1 MTFLPAS
8 DLLLAAGVVIVLAT
22 TPLLLELLLV
32 TVAAM
37 VPRGKTSAWS
47 SLPAVRHLVIIV
59 PSHNEELLVAKC
71 VESIGA
77 SVSAYRDAD
86 KPIIDIL
93 VVAHNCVDATAACAR
108 QAGALIL
115 QLDDPARRGKG
126 EALQDGFRYAAG
138 ELGADAYLVVDAD
151 SEVSLSLVRDATQAL
166 LHASVVQCRYEF
178 RRLDT
183 HAESRLRAMAF
194 FCMNGI
200 RPLGR
205 SRLGL
210 SSGILGNGFALRSEV
225 LQKVPYCAKS
235 IVEDLEFHLAL
246 LVAGI
251 RVAYVPSALVSS
263 EAPQSSDA
271 QATQTARWEGGRLR
285 MLRSVAPRVAGRVL
299 RGDLRLIEPLLDL
312 AGMPIAIAV
321 ALICLLIP
329 LGSLWLHLYLALAA
343 AVILL
348 HLAVVIAMSP
358 DPVGDAVSLL
368 YAPYYVVKK
377 ILMMPSILRMAGGK
391 AVWIRTP
398 RVQIQKDGDRQ

>member
-1 MTFLPAS
+1 
-8 DLLLAAGVVIVLAT
+8 
-22 TPLLLELLLV
+22 
-32 TVAAM
+32 
-37 VPRGKTSAWS
+37 
-47 SLPAVRHLVIIV
+47 
-59 PSHNEELLVAKC
+59 
-71 VESIGA
+71 
-77 SVSAYRDAD
+77 
-86 KPIIDIL
+86 
-93 VVAHNCVDATAACAR
+93 
-108 QAGALIL
+108 
-115 QLDDPARRGKG
+115 
-126 EALQDGFRYAAG
+126 
-138 ELGADAYLVVDAD
+138 
-151 SEVSLSLVRDATQAL
+151 
-166 LHASVVQCRYEF
+166 
-178 RRLDT
+178 
-183 HAESRLRAMAF
+183 
-194 FCMNGI
+194 
-200 RPLGR
+200 
-205 SRLGL
+205 
-210 SSGILGNGFALRSEV
+210 LRSEV